1 MPDMTNY
8 SDDDLKGTADVA
20 FNATVVS
27 VGSAPAYL
35 SGDASAYQTVSIN
48 VTELRSGA
56 GLQVGDAIDLAVP
69 VVASSRQVVRG
80 PNGAFGLDASLFR
93 PGAPFAAWAS
103 QVNGVWTAL
112 TVDIEPTGSPNI
124 A

>member
-27 VGSAPAYL
+27 LGGAPAYL
-35 SGDASAYQTVSIN
+35 SGDTSAYQTVSIN

-56 GLQVGDAIDLAVP
+56 GVQVGDAIDLAVP
-69 VVASSRQVVRG
+69 VVASSPQVVRG
-80 PNGAFGLDASLFR
+80 SDGAFGLDASLFH

-103 QVNGVWTAL
+103 RVNGVWTAL
-112 TVDIEPTGSPNI
+112 TVDIEATGSPNV